1 VTALLKNDFIN
12 EESYGVEIN
21 ACAAVAATAVPMDN
35 GFTWVSDANP
45 NTMVGTDTA
54 GGMWL
59 GSSTA
64 DDDNILVLGTSFEV
78 FQFLI
83 GQPIRFIADITFQL
97 LAGEIN
103 FFVGCIDNINGAT
116 VVTAGGGMKATG
128 DHFGFYT
135 PGDEAAAGVVRPDN
149 IRCVSQE
156 SGVAIVTELTAA
168 NSIDRQAHPVA
179 IGSRHQFR
187 AEFVP
192 TGPVPVPA
200 GTAVVIF
207 DAEIHFYIDGV
218 LVAVHNHS
226 GADQITV
233 ADTQVMDFGVYAEN
247 ETDIC
252 TFEIRQLKCRQ
263 LRAQPRF

>member
-1 VTALLKNDFIN
+1 MTALLQNDFTT

-21 ACAAVAATAVPMDN
+21 PCAEVAATTVPMDN
-35 GFTWVSDANP
+35 GFTYEQIGAA
-45 NTMVGTDTA
+45 GTLQAGDTA

-59 GSSTA
+59 FSHTAGAAEIGAVYST
-64 DDDNILVLGTSFEV
+64 NEV

-97 LAGEIN
+97 LATEIN
-103 FFVGCIDNINGAT
+103 MFVGCIDAFNGAT
-116 VVTAGGGMKATG
+116 TITAGGGMKATG

-135 PGDEAAAGVVRPDN
+135 PDSSSAVFATPAN
-149 IRCVSQE
+149 LFCVSQE
-156 SGVAIVTELTAA
+156 SGTAIITELTAA
-168 NSIDRQAHPVA
+168 NSLDRVAHPVSV
-179 IGSRHQFR
+179 GSRHQLR

-218 LVAVHNHS
+218 LVCVHNHS
-226 GADQITV
+226 GADQITI
-233 ADTQVMDFGVYAEN
+233 AATELMQFGVYSEN
-247 ETDIC
+247 ITDIA
-252 TFEIRQLKCRQ
+252 TYEIRQLKCRQ